1 MSWLLRLL
9 LGEGGF
15 GRISV
20 GAAMVIALGG
30 GLGAYYVTTT
40 APAAG
45 TAHLWVDQNGGSCI
59 HSATAIEY
67 TGTGDTNSCSSMDNA
82 YSASG
87 VACGDT
93 INVKG
98 GSYASQSLAEVVGLS
113 GCGSDVVIQEAPSEA
128 VTTSNITLGTN
139 NVGPNGYDSNAPDHI
154 KLIGF
159 GYSGDITMHSDANFI
174 TVDGVAGGSVYIQG
188 ATNITVTNS
197 EFGPCPSSGGSCGR
211 MHILDAGGE
220 EATTTSDILIEGNTI
235 HDFLIGQAGEH
246 WECMYN
252 SGGANVT
259 IRGNIFYNCETYA
272 IMMET
277 YAFSNGYS
285 NWLVENNW
293 FGRMCNNGPPNNCN
307 STRASAVYPKMA
319 RNTLIRFNSFSSGT
333 KVTNEGGTSSNV
345 RVVANI
351 LGDNVCDAPY
361 TYNYNVFTQATGC
374 AADANDT
381 ALNLIPYIDDSDQA
395 AMNYHL
401 EGAVGSTGAD
411 NYVPTSV
418 TDSGLATDFDG
429 QSRPINTNR
438 DAGSDER

>member
-1 MSWLLRLL
+1 
-9 LGEGGF
+9 
-15 GRISV
+15 
-20 GAAMVIALGG
+20 
-30 GLGAYYVTTT
+30 
-40 APAAG
+40 
-45 TAHLWVDQNGGSCI
+45 
-59 HSATAIEY
+59 
-67 TGTGDTNSCSSMDNA
+67 
-82 YSASG
+82 
-87 VACGDT
+87 
-93 INVKG
+93 
-98 GSYASQSLAEVVGLS
+98 
-113 GCGSDVVIQEAPSEA
+113 
-128 VTTSNITLGTN
+128 
-139 NVGPNGYDSNAPDHI
+139 
-154 KLIGF
+154 
-159 GYSGDITMHSDANFI
+159 
-174 TVDGVAGGSVYIQG
+174 
-188 ATNITVTNS
+188 
-197 EFGPCPSSGGSCGR
+197 
-211 MHILDAGGE
+211 
-220 EATTTSDILIEGNTI
+220 
-235 HDFLIGQAGEH
+235 
-246 WECMYN
+246 
-252 SGGANVT
+252 
-259 IRGNIFYNCETYA
+259 
-272 IMMET
+272 
-277 YAFSNGYS
+277 
-285 NWLVENNW
+285 
-293 FGRMCNNGPPNNCN
+293 MCNNGPPNNCN